1 MCVHSRT
8 KRGVFEIA
16 MPKLD
21 LLPPETI
28 PAFFG
33 QPSQQIDLWFT
44 NIGCA
49 EFRERSSGPWLPG
62 ASQRTLCFSL
72 CPTIK
77 KTTSWGFSTP
87 TCCSFGKPPMKY
99 RHLHLQLGG
108 RKIWSAK
115 HKPTKNLHPARA
127 GKNTAK
133 GGSFQCQRLPSRSR
147 PSSHPLG

>member
-1 MCVHSRT
+1 MCCLQKQLLLSSASRRSKSIVGLQT
-8 KRGVFEIA
+8 LA
-16 MPKLD
+16 
-21 LLPPETI
+21 
-28 PAFFG
+28 A
-33 QPSQQIDLWFT
+33 
-44 NIGCA
+44 
-49 EFRERSSGPWLPG
+49 RSSEKAVRIPWLTG
-62 ASQRTLCFSL
+62 ASQRMLCFSL

-77 KTTSWGFSTP
+77 NTTSRSFSTQ

-108 RKIWSAK
+108 RKIRSAK